1 MKYKIMGSYAKWV
14 GRKGLTLR
22 KSSFPVRRK
31 AMVAKCFLALRDAIS
46 EKAAQ
51 RGLTPEA
58 LADILA
64 SDA

>member
-1 MKYKIMGSYAKWV
+1 
-14 GRKGLTLR
+14 
-22 KSSFPVRRK
+22 
-31 AMVAKCFLALRDAIS
+31 MVAKCFLALRDAIS